1 MTTPVTFFVDPA
13 WRRQM
18 QHIPLLYPFWGNVL
32 EAATPFHQA
41 LFERYSFDTTQY
53 VLVDDP
59 KDAQFI
65 LLPYNYNNTVRVA
78 PELLTECLALAEK
91 YKKPLLIDGT
101 GDIERPISLP
111 NTIVLRY
118 GGYRFLSRKNEIHIP
133 LYADDLL
140 EKYCGGIMQ
149 IRQKTD
155 IPSVGFSG
163 WTKLSFVQEVR
174 TIVKELPTRT
184 HALFD
189 ERYRACKKGVF
200 FRQEAIAQL
209 MGSAAVVPHVLSRS
223 SYSGHLN
230 TVSDSPQKLRKEF
243 VENLLQSDYG
253 LDVRGDANA
262 SIRLFEILSLGRIP
276 VIIDTERFFPFSEK
290 IDYSS
295 FSCVVDFRDLGS
307 LPERI
312 ADFHAALSPERFILM
327 QKNARAAYREYFR
340 VDVLTRHLMK
350 ALRERILLMEAV

>member
-149 IRQKTD
+149 IRQKRTFQ
-155 IPSVGFSG
+155 VLGFQAG
-163 WTKLSFVQEVR
+163 QNFLLYK
-174 TIVKELPTRT
+174 KY
-184 HALFD
+184 
-189 ERYRACKKGVF
+189 ER
-200 FRQEAIAQL
+200 L
-209 MGSAAVVPHVLSRS
+209 
-223 SYSGHLN
+223 
-230 TVSDSPQKLRKEF
+230 
-243 VENLLQSDYG
+243 
-253 LDVRGDANA
+253 
-262 SIRLFEILSLGRIP
+262 
-276 VIIDTERFFPFSEK
+276 
-290 IDYSS
+290 
-295 FSCVVDFRDLGS
+295 
-307 LPERI
+307 
-312 ADFHAALSPERFILM
+312 
-327 QKNARAAYREYFR
+327 
-340 VDVLTRHLMK
+340 
-350 ALRERILLMEAV
+350 